1 MNKKLH
7 HMSQA
12 LLVMD
17 IQAGI
22 VSRIAQPETLLNN
35 IKETIASARTAQVKI
50 IYVTVQFREGFPEI
64 SNNNKG
70 FSAIKVSPMLASP
83 EAVAIHKTVAP
94 VKDDIHVIKRRI
106 SAFTGSD
113 LEVILRA
120 NSINDLVLC
129 GVSTGGVVLS
139 TLREAADKDYRLTV
153 LHDCCAD
160 ADTEVHDVLVRKVFP
175 RQAEVLDHLEWIEQL
190 NK

>member
-1 MNKKLH
+1 MAE
-7 HMSQA
+7 A

-17 IQAGI
+17 IQVGI

-35 IKETIASARTAQVKI
+35 IKETIAAARVAQIKI

-64 SNNNKG
+64 SSNNKG
-70 FSAIKVSPMLASP
+70 FSVIKGSQMLGSS
-83 EAVAIHKTVAP
+83 EVVAIHNAVTPA
-94 VKDDIHVIKRRI
+94 KDDMHVIKRRV

-120 NSINDLVLC
+120 NNIDKMALC
-129 GVSTGGVVLS
+129 GIATGGVVLS
-139 TLREAADKDYRLTV
+139 TLREAADKDYQLTV

-160 ADTEVHDVLVRKVFP
+160 ADTEVHELLVKKVFP
-175 RQAEVLDHLEWIEQL
+175 RQAEVISHLEWIEQL

>member
-1 MNKKLH
+1 MA
-7 HMSQA
+7 QA

-17 IQAGI
+17 IQVGI

-35 IKETIASARTAQVKI
+35 IKETIAAAHSAQLKV

-70 FSAIKVSPMLASP
+70 FSAIKESGMLASA
-83 EAVAIHKTVAP
+83 EAVAIHNAVTPAKE
-94 VKDDIHVIKRRI
+94 DIHVIKRRV

-120 NSINDLVLC
+120 NNIDKLVLC
-129 GVSTGGVVLS
+129 GISTSGVVLS
-139 TLREAADKDYRLTV
+139 TLREAADKDYQLTV

-160 ADTEVHDVLVRKVFP
+160 ADAEVHSVLVKKVFS
-175 RQAEVLDHLEWIEQL
+175 RQAEVLSHVEWIKQL